1 MFLWNLKNFNDEK
14 DRNSLSTLEDT
25 FLLILNYYSVGLL
38 TLKWNF
44 KVIFVHTNFC
54 LLKLRSLL
62 SKRLVLFL
70 LSALCLPFTS
80 AFYFVSFRRPG
91 QTHEI
96 LQRNILQHYWFML
109 CNEVKEGV
117 LILKT
122 CPQARPRLNP
132 LHPNIS
138 IHNLHTVLYTFPKVL
153 TRRICLTIK
162 SFFSWWSFP
171 LFSWS

>member
-62 SKRLVLFL
+62 SKRLVIFCLVRSVSRSHPHSILFFFEGPAKRTKYFNVTSCNIIDSCCAMKWRKERWYWR
-70 LSALCLPFTS
+70 SAHRLGRGLTLYTLTS
-80 AFYFVSFRRPG
+80 AY
-91 QTHEI
+91 T
-96 LQRNILQHYWFML
+96 
-109 CNEVKEGV
+109 
-117 LILKT
+117 
-122 CPQARPRLNP
+122 
-132 LHPNIS
+132 IS
-138 IHNLHTVLYTFPKVL
+138 I
-153 TRRICLTIK
+153 
-162 SFFSWWSFP
+162 
-171 LFSWS
+171 LFSIHFLRCWQGEFV